1 MIKIAKIK
9 VNINIDADVSIK
21 SDKYLDINK
30 SNLGFDIQWKKSN
43 KQIKKTMKHISLS
56 SDIDNA
62 IAYGAYDD
70 DKLIGFIEAY
80 YEEWN
85 NRFRISNLFIFE
97 EAYQN
102 KGIGTRLIKRIEK
115 DATKTKARMLVLET
129 QSYNSKAILFYE
141 TNGFEII
148 GFDRYAYTNSDPRRH
163 EMRIEMGKK
172 LK

>member
-70 DKLIGFIEAY
+70 DKLG
-80 YEEWN
+80 
-85 NRFRISNLFIFE
+85 
-97 EAYQN
+97 
-102 KGIGTRLIKRIEK
+102 
-115 DATKTKARMLVLET
+115 
-129 QSYNSKAILFYE
+129 
-141 TNGFEII
+141 
-148 GFDRYAYTNSDPRRH
+148 
-163 EMRIEMGKK
+163 
-172 LK
+172 